1 MKTTVFT
8 VFTIAGVILAI
19 SLTAAIGAEPA
30 APPAAA
36 AKPAPADSTKK
47 LQPLPEPGAARAFGQ
62 PGTIDTRKAPA
73 WWLSRPDEVE
83 AFLRSLAGVEV
94 FELGRS
100 AGGRPILAAAWGQR
114 EDLPGRTSD
123 SLASAIAGGDPQAFY
138 GKGQRRRQGFLFL
151 GAAHGTEIEGTV
163 AALNFLNVVAT
174 GKDLRGKAWPRMA
187 EAARQLR
194 VVIVP
199 FFNIDGRQRFR
210 EYRHF
215 IGVHPDDTRLITNGR
230 WKDGELLGWPQSKL
244 HHPVPIDRV
253 DVLGSYYNDHGVN
266 LVYDDGIG
274 GTCEPETRA
283 LVEFLRRERP
293 DCVLCSHSD
302 NGSLVQPGSS
312 FIPTHFRQRV
322 VEIGA
327 LVGSR
332 CQREG
337 MKKFRIPDRIDQ
349 YSGQTFYQ
357 TDVIYH
363 CCGALPVVVEFP
375 CGYQNVPD
383 SPDEILD
390 IGLYALEEVAAFGA
404 AYRFRP
410 PDPKWK

>member
-1 MKTTVFT
+1 MRTMIRALSV
-8 VFTIAGVILAI
+8 
-19 SLTAAIGAEPA
+19 AAMVASAAVGAEPVARPGNA
-30 APPAAA
+30 APQQGLSTARKLPIPTAVRAFGGHGDI
-36 AKPAPADSTKK
+36 DSTK
-47 LQPLPEPGAARAFGQ
+47 
-62 PGTIDTRKAPA
+62 APR

-100 AGGRPILAAAWGQR
+100 AGGQPILAAAWGPR
-114 EDLPGRTSD
+114 EDLPGRTSA
-123 SLASAIAGGDPQAFY
+123 SLASAIASGDPQAFY
-138 GKGQRRRQGFLFL
+138 GKGQRQRQSFLFL
-151 GAAHGTEIEGTV
+151 GAAHGTEVEGTV
-163 AALNFLNVVAT
+163 AALNFLSVLVT

-187 EAARQLR
+187 EAGRRLR

-199 FFNIDGRQRFR
+199 LFNIDGRVRFR
-210 EYRHF
+210 EFRHF
-215 IGVHPDDTRLITNGR
+215 IGIHPDEYRLITNGC
-230 WKDGELLGWPQSKL
+230 WKNGEMLGWPESKL
-244 HHPVPIDRV
+244 HHPLPTDRLG
-253 DVLGSYYNDHGVN
+253 VLGSYYNDHGVN
-266 LVYDDGIG
+266 LVYDDAIG

-293 DCVLCSHSD
+293 DCVLCSHSN
-302 NGSLVQPGSS
+302 NGSLVEPGSS
-312 FIPTHFRQRV
+312 FIPVHFRQRV

-327 LVGSR
+327 VVGSR

-337 MKKFRIPDRIDQ
+337 MKKFGVPTRTDQ

-363 CCGALPVVVEFP
+363 CCGALPLVLEFP
-375 CGYQNVPD
+375 CGYQNLPD
-383 SPDEILD
+383 NPDEILD
-390 IGLYALEEVAAFGA
+390 IGLFALEEVAAFGV

>member
-1 MKTTVFT
+1 MKTTVLF
-8 VFTIAGVILAI
+8 IAASFLIAC
-19 SLTAAIGAEPA
+19 STEARGAEPA
-30 APPAAA
+30 AKSDVAAQSARSGRSQKLPVPDPA
-36 AKPAPADSTKK
+36 
-47 LQPLPEPGAARAFGQ
+47 AARAFGDQ
-62 PGTIDTRKAPA
+62 GTVDARQAPA
-73 WWLSRPDEVE
+73 WWLSQSAEVE
-83 AFLRSLAGVEV
+83 KFLRSLPGVEV

-100 AGGRPILAAAWGQR
+100 AGNRPILAAAWGQR
-114 EDLPGRTSD
+114 EDLPGRTSA

-138 GKGQRRRQGFLFL
+138 GRGQRQRQGFLFL

-163 AALNFLNVVAT
+163 AALNLLNVLVT
-174 GKDLRGKAWPRMA
+174 GKDLRGKTWPRLA
-187 EAARQLR
+187 EAGRQLR

-199 FFNIDGRQRFR
+199 FFNIDGRERFR
-210 EYRHF
+210 EFRHF
-215 IGVHPDDTRLITNGR
+215 IGMHPDDYRLITNGR
-230 WKDGELLGWPQSKL
+230 WKDGELLGWPESKL
-244 HHPVPIDRV
+244 QHPVPTDRV

-266 LVYDDGIG
+266 LVYDDAIG

-293 DCVLCSHSD
+293 DCVLCSHSN
-302 NGSLVQPGSS
+302 NGSLVEPGSS

-332 CQREG
+332 CRREG
-337 MKKFRIPDRIDQ
+337 MKKFGIPTRTDA

-363 CCGALPVVVEFP
+363 CCGALPLLIEFP
-375 CGYQNVPD
+375 CGYQNLPD
-383 SPDEILD
+383 SHDEILD
-390 IGLYALEEVAAFGA
+390 IGLFALEEVVAFGT

>member
-1 MKTTVFT
+1 MRTTVSITT
-8 VFTIAGVILAI
+8 VAFLVTSIA
-19 SLTAAIGAEPA
+19 AAVGAEPA
-30 APPAAA
+30 VKPEDAAVKSIPSGGA
-36 AKPAPADSTKK
+36 QRLPLPAPA
-47 LQPLPEPGAARAFGQ
+47 AARAFGDQ
-62 PGTIDTRKAPA
+62 GTVDTTNAPA

-83 AFLRSLAGVEV
+83 KYLRSLPGVDV

-100 AGGRPILAAAWGQR
+100 AGNRPILAAAWGQR
-114 EDLPGRTSD
+114 EDLPGRTSI

-138 GKGQRRRQGFLFL
+138 GQGQRQRQGLLFL

-163 AALNFLNVVAT
+163 AALNFLNVLVT
-174 GKDLRGKAWPRMA
+174 GKDLRGKDWPRMA
-187 EAARQLR
+187 EAGRQLR

-199 FFNIDGRQRFR
+199 FLNIDGRERYQ

-215 IGVHPDDTRLITNGR
+215 IGLHPDDYRLITNGR
-230 WKDGELLGWPQSKL
+230 WKGGEMLGWPESKL
-244 HHPVPIDRV
+244 HHPVPPDRV

-266 LVYDDGIG
+266 LVYDDAIG

-293 DCVLCSHSD
+293 DCVLSSHSN
-302 NGSLVQPGSS
+302 NGSLVEPGSS
-312 FIPTHFRQRV
+312 FIPTHYRQRV
-322 VEIGA
+322 VEVGA

-337 MKKFRIPDRIDQ
+337 MKKFAIPTRTDS

-363 CCGALPVVVEFP
+363 CCGALPLLIEFP

-383 SPDEILD
+383 NPDEILN
-390 IGLYALEEVAAFGA
+390 IGMFALEEVVAFGT

-410 PDPKWK
+410 ADPKWK